1 MSYLTLSSVGQ
12 TWQLNVV
19 SFSSPINGEINTTQ
33 VNKMAVHFP
42 IKSIQPQLDLSVQF
56 FSESDYNSFQ
66 VFVRNHQQQ
75 VLAAPSP
82 TTMVTLSWPARN
94 IIAWSGVIKEFRAG
108 GQRANFAPRA
118 SFTVDTAQDM
128 VSAANWTLGSNAA
141 PFSTIFG
148 AGTGIDSVLNDPLG
162 GLGGDLP
169 INTLSPRL
177 GGGAA

>member
-1 MSYLTLSSVGQ
+1 MSYLTLNCMGQ

-19 SFSSPINGEINTTQ
+19 SFSSPINGQINTSQ
-33 VNKMAVHFP
+33 VNKMAIHFP
-42 IKSIQPQLDLSVQF
+42 IKVVQPTLDLSVQF

-75 VLAAPSP
+75 VLAAPSA
-82 TTMVTLSWPARN
+82 TTLVTLSWPERN

-118 SFTVDTAQDM
+118 SFTVDTAQNM
-128 VSAANWTLGSNAA
+128 VSQVNWTLGSTAA

-148 AGTGIDSVLNDPLG
+148 EGMGVDSVLNDPLG
-162 GLGGDLP
+162 SLGADLP
-169 INTLSPRL
+169 FNNVVGTL
-177 GGGAA
+177 GAAL